1 MAVNPLI
8 VDDKPARVPQVVL
21 VHEVLV
27 CHWTAFASKHV
38 DGILRVGMHP
48 TFRGESMSILPLL
61 YLFPKPP
68 LNQEGEEIW
77 EGIELTVE
85 TDILVAK
92 LNAILNVGISAICKF

>member
-38 DGILRVGMHP
+38 DGILRVGMRP
-48 TFRGESMSILPLL
+48 TFRG
-61 YLFPKPP
+61 
-68 LNQEGEEIW
+68 
-77 EGIELTVE
+77 
-85 TDILVAK
+85 
-92 LNAILNVGISAICKF
+92 